1 MSHFDTVLQDLQ
13 EKVARKRKLENVM
26 TELRAQ
32 RSELFTQVDRLDAL
46 RIKEQAVV
54 DKLEGGSLA
63 AFFYNVIGKMDERL
77 DKEREEAYAA
87 AVKYDTVAREL
98 ADVDEQIRKYVQE
111 LNDLRD
117 VELRYVQALQE
128 KSDAIK
134 ASNSQAGQQILQL
147 ETGISILKSRQ
158 KENREALGAGS
169 MALTAAEDALERLGK
184 ASGLATWDLL
194 GGGLLVDLAKHEALD
209 EAQSCVEEL
218 QRRLR
223 RCKIELSDVSMH
235 GDFHVNLD
243 GFTRT
248 ADFIFDGLFVD
259 WTVSDQISQS
269 KSQVENVRRKIASVL
284 PRLEEIQRNLD
295 AQIAAE
301 QKRLDERVKNTVL

>member
-32 RSELFTQVDRLDAL
+32 RSELFTQVDRLDAV
-46 RIKEQAVV
+46 RMKEQADV

-87 AVKYDTVAREL
+87 AVKYDTAAREL

-111 LNDLRD
+111 LNDLRG

-147 ETGISILKSRQ
+147 ETSISILKSRQ

-223 RCKIELSDVSMH
+223 RFKIELSDVSMH

-243 GFTRT
+243 GFTRA

-295 AQIAAE
+295 AHIAAE
-301 QKRLDERVKNTVL
+301 QKRLDELVKNTVL

>member
-32 RSELFTQVDRLDAL
+32 RSELFTQVDRLDAV
-46 RIKEQAVV
+46 RMKEQADV

-87 AVKYDTVAREL
+87 AVKYDTAAREL

-111 LNDLRD
+111 LNDLRG

-134 ASNSQAGQQILQL
+134 ASNSQAGQQIRQL
-147 ETGISILKSRQ
+147 ETGISILKNRQ

-169 MALTAAEDALERLGK
+169 MALTAAEDALERLRK

-223 RCKIELSDVSMH
+223 RFKIELSDVSMH

-269 KSQVENVRRKIASVL
+269 KSQVENVQRKIASVL

-301 QKRLDERVKNTVL
+301 QKRLDELVKNTVL

>member
-32 RSELFTQVDRLDAL
+32 RSELFTQMDRLDAI
-46 RIKEQAVV
+46 RIKEQTDVE
-54 DKLEGGSLA
+54 KLEGCSLA

-87 AVKYDTVAREL
+87 AVKYDAAARGL

-111 LNDLRD
+111 INDLRG
-117 VELRYVQALQE
+117 VEHRYVQALQE

-134 ASNSQAGQQILQL
+134 ASNREAGQQILQL
-147 ETGISILKSRQ
+147 ETSISILKSRQ

-169 MALTAAEDALERLGK
+169 MTLTAAEDALERLKK

-194 GGGLLVDLAKHEALD
+194 GGGLLVDMAKHEALD

-223 RCKIELSDVSMH
+223 RFKIELSDVSMH
-235 GDFHVNLD
+235 GDFYVNLD

-269 KSQVENVRRKIASVL
+269 KSQVENVQRKIASVL
-284 PRLEEIQRNLD
+284 PRLEEIQRNLE

-301 QKRLDERVKNTVL
+301 QKRLDELVKNTVL

>member
-1 MSHFDTVLQDLQ
+1 MTQFDTVLQELQ

-32 RSELFTQVDRLDAL
+32 RSELFTQVDRLDAV
-46 RIKEQAVV
+46 RMKEQADV

-87 AVKYDTVAREL
+87 AVKYDTAAREL

-111 LNDLRD
+111 LNDLRG

-147 ETGISILKSRQ
+147 ETSISILKNRQ

-169 MALTAAEDALERLGK
+169 MALTAAEDALERLRK

-223 RCKIELSDVSMH
+223 RFKIELSDVSMH

-269 KSQVENVRRKIASVL
+269 KSQVENVQRKIASVL

-301 QKRLDERVKNTVL
+301 QKRLDELVKNTVL

>member
-1 MSHFDTVLQDLQ
+1 MTHYNALLQELQ
-13 EKVARKRKLENVM
+13 EKVARKRKLEGM
-26 TELRAQ
+26 MEELRQ
-32 RSELFTQVDRLDAL
+32 QQSQLRTQVAQLDAV
-46 RIKEQAVV
+46 RMKEQADV
-54 DKLEGGSLA
+54 DKLEGRSLA
-63 AFFYNVIGKMDERL
+63 AFFYNVVGKMDEHL

-87 AVKYDTVAREL
+87 AVKYETAAREL
-98 ADVDEQIRKYVQE
+98 EAVKADIRKCDLE
-111 LNDLRD
+111 LRELQG

-223 RCKIELSDVSMH
+223 RFKIELSDVSMH

-269 KSQVENVRRKIASVL
+269 KSQVENVQRKIASVL

-301 QKRLDERVKNTVL
+301 QKRLDELVKNTVL